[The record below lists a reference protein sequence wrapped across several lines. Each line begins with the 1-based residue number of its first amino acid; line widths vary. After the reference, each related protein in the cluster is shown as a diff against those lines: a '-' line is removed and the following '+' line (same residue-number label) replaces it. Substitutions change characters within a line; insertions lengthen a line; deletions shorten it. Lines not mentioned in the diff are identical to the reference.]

1 MKKFFYRVQKND
13 TVSGLANRFNLP
25 VTEIIAENN
34 LKNEVEEGDVLL
46 LEKNERPLYT
56 VKPTDTV
63 FSLAEKFDTTPEKI
77 LKDNRLPYI
86 WFGLKI
92 KI

>member
-13 TVSGLANRFNLP
+13 TVSILANRFNLP

-34 LKNEVEEGDVLL
+34 LKKEIEEGDVLL

-63 FSLAEKFDTTPEKI
+63 FSLAEKFGTTPEKI
-77 LKDNRLPYI
+77 LEDNRLPYI